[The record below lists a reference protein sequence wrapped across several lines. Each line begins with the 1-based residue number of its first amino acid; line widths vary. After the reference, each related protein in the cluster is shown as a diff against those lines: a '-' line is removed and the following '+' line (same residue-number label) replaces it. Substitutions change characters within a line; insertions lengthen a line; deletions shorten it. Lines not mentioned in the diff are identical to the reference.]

1 MADKISQERR
11 SWNMQQIRD
20 RDTKPEIAVRSMLH
34 RLGFRFRL
42 RRSDL
47 PGNPDIVLPKYKTV
61 VLVHGC
67 FWHRHRNCKYAYT
80 PKSRTE
86 FWEAKFARN
95 VERDF
100 EVRRALRKLGWK
112 VVVVWECQLRKPD
125 SLAARF
131 LKMRVKKNE
140 DHR

>member
-1 MADKISQERR
+1 MADRITKERR
-11 SWNMQQIRD
+11 SWNMAQIRD

-42 RRSDL
+42 HRSDL
-47 PGNPDIVLPKYKTV
+47 PGNPDIVLAKYKTV

-86 FWEAKFARN
+86 FWEVKFARN
-95 VERDF
+95 VERDL
-100 EVRRALRKLGWK
+100 EVRRELCKLGWQ
-112 VVVVWECQLRKPD
+112 VVVVWQCQLAKPD
-125 SLAARF
+125 MLAERL
-131 LKMRVKKNE
+131 LKIREGV
-140 DHR
+140 

>member
-1 MADKISQERR
+1 MADRITQERR
-11 SWNMQQIRD
+11 SWNMAQIRD

-42 RRSDL
+42 HRSDL

-86 FWEAKFARN
+86 FWETKFARN
-95 VERDF
+95 VERDL
-100 EVRRALRKLGWK
+100 EVRRELRKLGWK
-112 VVVVWECQLRKPD
+112 VVVVWECQLVKPD
-125 SLAARF
+125 RLEKTF
-131 LKMRVKKNE
+131 LKLR
-140 DHR
+140 DQQ